1 MDLISE
7 VRAVDTGTVIAL
19 LSDAEKTPTEVRE
32 WADESG
38 NEITEVVD
46 EGDHN
51 RIHVRKL
58 RPNKSQSS
66 AAAPVAPYWQTPWR
80 RNSMRR

>member
-1 MDLISE
+1 MTANQNQTEADTTVDARGATCPGPLMDLISE

-19 LSDAEKTPTEVRE
+19 LSDAEKSSTEVQE

-38 NEITEVVD
+38 DEVTDIVD
-46 EGDHN
+46 EGDHT

-58 RPNKSQSS
+58 
-66 AAAPVAPYWQTPWR
+66 
-80 RNSMRR
+80 

>member
-19 LSDAEKTPTEVRE
+19 LSDAGKSPTEVKE

-38 NEITEVVD
+38 NEVTDIVD
-46 EGDHN
+46 EGDHTE
-51 RIHVRKL
+51 IYVKKL
-58 RPNKSQSS
+58 
-66 AAAPVAPYWQTPWR
+66 
-80 RNSMRR
+80 

>member
-1 MDLISE
+1 MTTNQNQTEADTTVDARGATCPGPLMDLISE

-38 NEITEVVD
+38 NEITDVVD

-58 RPNKSQSS
+58 
-66 AAAPVAPYWQTPWR
+66 
-80 RNSMRR
+80 